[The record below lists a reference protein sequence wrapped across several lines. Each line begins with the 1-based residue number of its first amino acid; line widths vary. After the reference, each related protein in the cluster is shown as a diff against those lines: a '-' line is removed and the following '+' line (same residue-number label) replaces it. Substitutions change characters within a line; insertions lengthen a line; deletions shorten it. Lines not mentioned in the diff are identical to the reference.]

1 MGAAVTQDGTDMG
14 GAYLLLHVAH
24 LKIPRHILFVDDFP
38 ITVTGKVQKFAMREQ
53 TVLLLK

>member
-1 MGAAVTQDGTDMG
+1 MG